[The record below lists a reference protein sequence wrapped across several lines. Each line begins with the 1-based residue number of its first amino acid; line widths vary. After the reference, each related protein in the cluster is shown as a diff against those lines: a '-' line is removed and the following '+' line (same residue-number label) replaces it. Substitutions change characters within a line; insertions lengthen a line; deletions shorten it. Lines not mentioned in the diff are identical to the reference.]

1 MRHPLIVYR
10 RQLSN
15 LSLLLKRLSYL
26 CRHKNNNAMTW
37 LLETF
42 LQPSIIQAVIII
54 SLVAATGL
62 ALGKIKIFGI
72 SLGITFVFFAGIVAG
87 HLGIEVNKDML
98 GFAQNFGL
106 ILFVYSLGLQVGPGF
121 FSSFKRGG
129 LQLNM
134 LALGVIFLGLLL
146 TLVFH
151 WISGVSL
158 PNMVG
163 LLSGAVTNTPALGAA
178 QQALIQLMP
187 GDSAA
192 VTNMSLACAVAYP
205 LGVVG
210 VILAIAGM
218 RLCFTSAEN
227 ASLQKEHKD
236 TTTYVGE
243 FQVCNPAIY
252 NKSIRDIMMLTPKHF
267 IISRI
272 WRNGKVNIP
281 TSETILRE
289 KDHLLVISIKSDVEN
304 IKVLFGEQENV
315 DWNKEDIDWN
325 RIDNSQLVSRRII
338 VTRSKVNGVKL
349 GTLRLRN
356 LYGINIT
363 RVNRAG
369 IDLLASPNLTLQ
381 MGDKL
386 TVVGEKASINNV
398 GKILGNE
405 IKRLKEPNLIAIF
418 IGILVGV
425 LLGALPI
432 SLPGISTPVKLGIA
446 GGPIIIG
453 ILMGAFGPRFHLATY
468 TTQSANLMMRQFGI
482 VIYLAG
488 LGIDAGAHF
497 FEMVFRSEGLLW
509 IGLGFGLTII
519 PVLVVGLIAM
529 KLIRIDYASSI
540 GMLCGSMANPM
551 ALNYANTTV
560 EGDEPSVSYATVYPL
575 SMFIRV
581 ISAQL
586 ILMMFL

>member
-1 MRHPLIVYR
+1 
-10 RQLSN
+10 
-15 LSLLLKRLSYL
+15 
-26 CRHKNNNAMTW
+26 MTW

-42 LQPSIIQAVIII
+42 LEPSIIQAVIII

-72 SLGITFVFFAGIVAG
+72 SLGITFVFFAGIIAG

-106 ILFVYSLGLQVGPGF
+106 ILFVYTLGLQVGPGF
-121 FSSFKRGG
+121 FSSFKKGG
-129 LQLNM
+129 LQLNI
-134 LALGVIFLGLLL
+134 LALAVIFLGLFL

-178 QQALIQLMP
+178 QQALIQLIP
-187 GDSAA
+187 SDTTA

-205 LGVVG
+205 MGVVG
-210 VILAIAGM
+210 VILAIAWM
-218 RLCFTSAEN
+218 RFCFTSSEN
-227 ASLQKEHKD
+227 TTLQKEHKD

-252 NKSIRDIMMLTPKHF
+252 NKSIREVMTLTPKHF
-267 IISRI
+267 IISRV
-272 WRNGKVNIP
+272 WRDGKVNIP
-281 TSETILRE
+281 TSETILQER
-289 KDHLLVISIKSDVEN
+289 DHLLVISIKSDVEN
-304 IKVLFGEQENV
+304 IKILFGEQENV

-369 IDLLASPNLTLQ
+369 IDLLASSNLTLQ
-381 MGDKL
+381 IGDKL

-405 IKRLKEPNLIAIF
+405 IKRLKEPNLIAVF
-418 IGILVGV
+418 IGILVGM

-453 ILMGAFGPRFHLATY
+453 ILMGAFGPRVHFATY

-497 FEMVFRSEGLLW
+497 FETVFQTEGLLW
-509 IGLGFGLTII
+509 VGLGFGLTII
-519 PVLVVGLIAM
+519 PVLVVGIVAM
-529 KLIRIDYASSI
+529 KMLHIDYASSI

>member
-1 MRHPLIVYR
+1 MD
-10 RQLSN
+10 
-15 LSLLLKRLSYL
+15 
-26 CRHKNNNAMTW
+26 W
-37 LLETF
+37 LFNTF
-42 LQPSIIQAVIII
+42 LEPSLIQTVIII
-54 SLVAATGL
+54 SIVAAIGL
-62 ALGKIKIFGI
+62 SLGKIKFFGI
-72 SLGITFVFFAGIVAG
+72 SLGITFVFFSGIMAG
-87 HLGIEVNKDML
+87 HLGINVNKDML
-98 GFAQNFGL
+98 AFAQNFGL
-106 ILFVYSLGLQVGPGF
+106 VIFVYTLGLQVGPGF
-121 FSSFKRGG
+121 FSSFKKGG

-134 LALGVIFLGLLL
+134 LAMGVILLGIIL

-151 WISGVSL
+151 WVSGVSL

-178 QQALIQLMP
+178 QQALSQLEP
-187 GDSAA
+187 GNSKAITDMA
-192 VTNMSLACAVAYP
+192 LACAVSYP
-205 LGVVG
+205 MGVVG
-210 VILAIAGM
+210 VILAIAFM
-218 RLCFTSAEN
+218 RVCFTSSAN
-227 ASLQKEHKD
+227 TTHHQEHKD

-252 NKSIRDIMMLTPKHF
+252 NKSIREVMTLTSKHF
-267 IISRI
+267 IISRV
-272 WRNGKVNIP
+272 WRNGKVSIP
-281 TSETILRE
+281 TSETLLQE
-289 KDHLLVISIKSDVEN
+289 HDHLLVISIKSDVEN
-304 IKVLFGEQENV
+304 IKVLFGEQEKV

-363 RVNRAG
+363 RINRAG

-381 MGDKL
+381 IGDKL
-386 TVVGEKASINNV
+386 TVVGEANSINNV

-405 IKRLKEPNLIAIF
+405 IKRLKEPNLIAVF
-418 IGILVGV
+418 IGIFLGMV
-425 LLGALPI
+425 LGALPI
-432 SLPGISTPVKLGIA
+432 SLPGISMPVKLGIA
-446 GGPIIIG
+446 GGPIIVG
-453 ILMGAFGPRFHLATY
+453 ILMGAFGPRFHFATY

-497 FEMVFRSEGLLW
+497 FETIFRAEGLLW
-509 IGLGFGLTII
+509 IGLGFGLTLI
-519 PVLVVGLIAM
+519 PVMIVGTLAM
-529 KLIRIDYASSI
+529 KVLNIDYANSM

-586 ILMMFL
+586 ILMMFM

>member
-1 MRHPLIVYR
+1 
-10 RQLSN
+10 
-15 LSLLLKRLSYL
+15 
-26 CRHKNNNAMTW
+26 MTW
-37 LLETF
+37 LFETF
-42 LQPSIIQAVIII
+42 LEPSMIQTVIII
-54 SLVAATGL
+54 SMVAAVGL

-72 SLGITFVFFAGIVAG
+72 SLGITFVFFAGIIAG

-98 GFAQNFGL
+98 SFAQNFGL
-106 ILFVYSLGLQVGPGF
+106 VLFVYTLGLQVGPGF
-121 FSSFKRGG
+121 FSSFKKGG

-134 LALGVIFLGLLL
+134 LAMAVIFIGLLL
-146 TLVFH
+146 TLIFH

-178 QQALIQLMP
+178 QQTLIQLMP
-187 GDSAA
+187 NNINA
-192 VTNMSLACAVAYP
+192 VTGMSLACAVAYP
-205 LGVVG
+205 MGVIG
-210 VILAIAGM
+210 VILAIVCM
-218 RLCFTSAEN
+218 RSCFTAQKDV
-227 ASLQKEHKD
+227 SLKKEHKD

-243 FQVCNPAIY
+243 FQVSNPAIY
-252 NKSIRDIMMLTPKHF
+252 NKSIREIMTLTQKHF
-267 IISRI
+267 IISRV
-272 WRNGKVNIP
+272 WQNGKVNIP
-281 TSETILRE
+281 TSETILEER
-289 KDHLLVISIKSDVEN
+289 DHLLVISIKSDVEN

-363 RVNRAG
+363 RINRAG

-381 MGDKL
+381 IGDKL

-418 IGILVGV
+418 IGILVGM

-432 SLPGISTPVKLGIA
+432 SLPGISMPVKLGIA

-453 ILMGAFGPRFHLATY
+453 ILMGAFGPRFHIATY

-497 FEMVFRSEGLLW
+497 FETVFQAEGLLW
-509 IGLGFGLTII
+509 IVLGFGLTVI
-519 PVLVVGLIAM
+519 PVLLVGILAM
-529 KLIRIDYASSI
+529 KIRHIDYASSI

-575 SMFIRV
+575 SMFVRV
-581 ISAQL
+581 ISTQL